1 MSPSRSRSRSRSR
14 PPTRSR
20 SPRGRS
26 RSAPRRSSKSRSP
39 HKSRVNDSRERRP
52 MDPHFTPAPVTP
64 KKGEEQYYSS
74 DSDYEESRDKE
85 YGTESREKKMKK
97 VDTGNPFSTF
107 ETQTRTRKQYLVPS
121 PFVKEQW
128 LKIRGMDASGK
139 FLSEDESRP
148 DSWKQVAKSDKII
161 KKFSGEI
168 FSETKL
174 DDGLHSI
181 VDRNESSE
189 EKDLARFQKTFGSIG
204 HLVLKTLEGYG
215 TMYHKL
221 EDFANKCIGSPRQL
235 NPEWK
240 DDTSDVPQYIWADYQ
255 IQAYNEHQTILQEL
269 QVDVAEPLS
278 SVARVAA
285 SSYTNMLDKRREKVL
300 SKIRR
305 KNSNAATAIDRIP
318 PSSSS
323 MFGGDHSQLEKT
335 VQLTKDLTTSGEK
348 SGGSNG
354 NRQTHYNNNKPKPKA
369 DAQGGGGGSQ
379 YNRDRNKGTSS
390 GGGGGGNSGSSGSAG
405 GSRGGRGGFRGNSGR
420 GRR

>member
-1 MSPSRSRSRSRSR
+1 M
-14 PPTRSR
+14 
-20 SPRGRS
+20 
-26 RSAPRRSSKSRSP
+26 
-39 HKSRVNDSRERRP
+39 DS
-52 MDPHFTPAPVTP
+52 FQVTQSTP
-64 KKGEEQYYSS
+64 KKREEPYRDSS
-74 DSDYEESRDKE
+74 DSEYDEPRDDKE

-97 VDTGNPFSTF
+97 VDTSNPFSTF
-107 ETQTRTRKQYLVPS
+107 EQHTRTKKQYLVPT

-139 FLSEDESRP
+139 FLTEDESKP
-148 DSWKQVAKSDKII
+148 DTWKQMAKSDKLI

-181 VDRNESSE
+181 VDKNESGE
-189 EKDLARFQKTFGSIG
+189 EKDLSKYQKTFGSIG

-215 TMYHKL
+215 DMYRKFG
-221 EDFANKCIGSPRQL
+221 EFANKCIGHPRMQ

-240 DDTSDVPQYIWADYQ
+240 DESSEVPQYIWADYQ
-255 IQAYNEHQTILQEL
+255 INAYAEHQAILQEF

-285 SSYTNMLDKRREKVL
+285 SAYTSMLDKRREKVL

-305 KNSNAATAIDRIP
+305 KNTNAANAISRIP

-335 VQLTKDLTTSGEK
+335 VQLTKDLAVSGER
-348 SGGSNG
+348 SGA
-354 NRQTHYNNNKPKPKA
+354 NNNNSRQSNFKPKPKGG
-369 DAQGGGGGSQ
+369 AQGGGGGSQ
-379 YNRDRNKGTSS
+379 FKRDQNKDSS
-390 GGGGGGNSGSSGSAG
+390 GGGGGNSGFSHGAG
-405 GSRGGRGGFRGNSGR
+405 GSRGRGGFRGNSGR
-420 GRR
+420 GKK